1 MRYFHF
7 YRIFADPFSPT
18 VVDIEEVE
26 TNIYTYLNTQVSKK
40 NHSTGIDGSNYTDSE
55 LSIGQICMILAT
67 LASGAHFS
75 DDGLAERTKRSQ
87 DFGMLQSFF
96 IRFENLLTYTKARRS
111 FQALRL
117 ANFLFRPSLE
127 VIQTLLILGHVL
139 QNQGQ
144 SDATWAMLGL
154 TVRLAQTLGLH
165 TDKGANKYSEHVQWT
180 RRKLW

>member
-1 MRYFHF
+1 M
-7 YRIFADPFSPT
+7 
-18 VVDIEEVE
+18 VDIEEVE
-26 TNIYTYLNTQVSKK
+26 TNIYTYLDTQVAKK
-40 NHSTGIDGSNYTDSE
+40 TQSTQSDGMNDTNSD
-55 LSIGQICMILAT
+55 LSIGQICVILAT

-75 DDGLAERTKRSQ
+75 DDGLAERTKKSQ

-96 IRFENLLTYTKARRS
+96 IRFRTFLKYTKARRS

-127 VIQTLLILGHVL
+127 VIQSLLILGHVL

-165 TDKGANKYSEHVQWT
+165 TDRFTKKYPEHVMLKRQ
-180 RRKLW
+180 KLW